1 LVYLDAHDYVV
12 LHCKKPN
19 YSAIILLVPK
29 TSRSTFDS
37 RILELEKENQ
47 MLIKGEVTIRA
58 PRKKVW
64 DFMTDPNQI
73 GQCAPGVEK
82 IEMIEPLKRYRG
94 VVSVGFGAVKAR
106 FSGEVEVLELDE
118 PNFAKLKAHGSASGS
133 VADAVSDMQ
142 LSDGPDGSTV
152 LNWTADVTV
161 SGQLA
166 SLASRLMVPVSQK
179 LAQVF
184 YDQVKKKIETEN
196 TTASSTD

>member
-1 LVYLDAHDYVV
+1 
-12 LHCKKPN
+12 
-19 YSAIILLVPK
+19 
-29 TSRSTFDS
+29 
-37 RILELEKENQ
+37 

-64 DFMTDPNQI
+64 DFLTDPDQI

-94 VVSVGFGAVKAR
+94 IVSVGLGAVKAR
-106 FSGEVEVLELDE
+106 FSGEVEVMELEE
-118 PNFAKLKAHGSASGS
+118 PNYAKIKAHGSASGS
-133 VADAVSDMQ
+133 VADAISEMR
-142 LSDGPDGSTV
+142 LSDGPEGSTV

-184 YDQVKKKIETEN
+184 YEQVRKKIETEN
-196 TTASSTD
+196 AAAASTG

>member
-1 LVYLDAHDYVV
+1 
-12 LHCKKPN
+12 
-19 YSAIILLVPK
+19 
-29 TSRSTFDS
+29 
-37 RILELEKENQ
+37 

-64 DFMTDPNQI
+64 DFLTDPDQI

-94 VVSVGFGAVKAR
+94 IVSVGLGAVKAR
-106 FSGEVEVLELDE
+106 FSGEVEVMELEE
-118 PNFAKLKAHGSASGS
+118 PDYAKIKAHGSASGS
-133 VADAVSDMQ
+133 VADAVSEMR
-142 LSDGPDGSTV
+142 LSDGPDDSTV
-152 LNWTADVTV
+152 LKWTADVTV

-184 YDQVKKKIETEN
+184 YEQVRKKIETEN
-196 TTASSTD
+196 TAATSTD